1 MLRHRGKYDPLH
13 SSPYELS
20 RSRVENFVRC
30 PACFYMQQVEGI
42 KFPDIPGFNINE
54 ATDVLLKKHFDKYR
68 ADASIPPFFKTHGLE
83 YLVPFQHEN
92 FDKWTQSLHFGA
104 EGRMHTVVEELNLK
118 IGGGL
123 DDVWQNTETK
133 ELHIVDYKST
143 SQKSPGRTITLDD
156 PYKAAYKRQMDLY
169 VWVLRRMGFDVS
181 DTGYFLYVDGD
192 RFTDRDFLNAEEAL
206 MVFKT
211 TLIPYTVD
219 VSWIA
224 PTLKKIKSSLDG
236 GTRPEHSDG
245 CQYGAFLNAS
255 LYSVA
260 RSETA
265 MQKTFDTTYGADAGD
280 SRS

>member
-1 MLRHRGKYDPLH
+1 MPRHRGKYNPTH
-13 SSPYELS
+13 GSPYELS

-68 ADASIPPFFKTHGLE
+68 AEASIPPFFETHGLTH
-83 YLVPFQHEN
+83 LIPFHHQN
-92 FDKWTQSLHFGA
+92 FELWTQSLHFGA

-123 DDVWQNTETK
+123 DDVWQNTETG
-133 ELHIVDYKST
+133 ELHVVDYKST
-143 SQKSPGRTITLDD
+143 SQKTPGSTITLDG

-192 RFTDRDFLNAEEAL
+192 RFTERDFLGADEAL
-206 MVFKT
+206 MVFKP
-211 TLIPYTVD
+211 TLITYEVD
-219 VSWIA
+219 VAWIE
-224 PTLKKIKSSLDG
+224 PTLVAIKQLLDG
-236 GTRPEHSDG
+236 GKRPQHSKN
-245 CQYGAFLNAS
+245 CQYGAFLLAS
-255 LYSVA
+255 ELP
-260 RSETA
+260 T
-265 MQKTFDTTYGADAGD
+265 
-280 SRS
+280 